1 MKVSKRN
8 NVVIITAFI
17 FISLLFGGLI
27 TTTTTKAQSVSTPSP
42 LTPTPTATTTP
53 TPTAKTPPPA
63 NEKSTTD
70 EVAILKAQLEQM
82 KFYDQKLLSTVY
94 WSLGAVITLTILI
107 AGFSWFTNFRLYE
120 RDKESLRREM
130 SLEID
135 KFRSDVKVLFSEQ
148 KSSLSNSLENL
159 VTEKFQEGF
168 TDIDSKLDRLKT
180 ELTRNQIN
188 TNLLEAKI
196 WTTKGVYKNAMTVYM
211 STLEE
216 ATRKDQSQYYS
227 SILNGI
233 LEIVEKLDWITTH
246 TMADLEKLFN
256 ALPKE
261 QQISC
266 DSIREKLK
274 EKLK

>member
-1 MKVSKRN
+1 MKVSKHHK
-8 NVVIITAFI
+8 VLVFTAFI
-17 FISLLFGGLI
+17 FISLLLGGLI
-27 TTTTTKAQSVSTPSP
+27 TTTTTKAQSASTPSP
-42 LTPTPTATTTP
+42 LTPTPTATTLSV
-53 TPTAKTPPPA
+53 A
-63 NEKSTTD
+63 NDKSTND
-70 EVAILKAQLEQM
+70 EVLILKAQLEQM
-82 KFYDQKLLSTVY
+82 KFYDQRLLSTVY
-94 WSLGAVITLTILI
+94 WSLGAVITLAILI

-120 RDKESLRREM
+120 RDKDSLRREL

-159 VTEKFQEGF
+159 VAEKFQEEF
-168 TDIDSKLDRLKT
+168 TDLDSKLDRLKT

-188 TNLLEAKI
+188 TNLLEAKL
-196 WTTKGVYKNAMTVYM
+196 WATKGVYTNAMKVYM

-216 ATRKDQSQYYS
+216 AIRKDQSLYYS

-233 LEIVEKLDWITTH
+233 LEIVEKLDWVTTH

-256 ALPKE
+256 TLPKE